1 MTVDLLTL
9 GAAGVALA
17 TTALFL
23 WLVASL
29 VRPDSALRRAVVG
42 YRARIERDLRHLL
55 SGVSATLVIQGQLL
69 ALATSLSLAVGLGV
83 DAFFYVAVLA
93 VFGPPFHL
101 RWRVRHRVTLVEE
114 QLDGWLLMVA
124 NMLRATSSLTDAI
137 AGTASLVPAPMGRE
151 VDLVLKEV
159 RLGASLD
166 QALRSMSARVGSRMV
181 AATITALLVGRQTG
195 GDLPRLLEETSASL
209 RELRRLQAV
218 LTARTSD
225 ARAQMVVLGSAPPVL
240 YLGFGR
246 MDPGFFD
253 PLYDSVLGN
262 LILAAAVGL
271 WVLSLVMARRILK
284 VGL

>member
-17 TTALFL
+17 TSALFL
-23 WLVASL
+23 GLVASL
-29 VRPDSALRRAVVG
+29 VRPESALRRALVG
-42 YRARIERDLRHLL
+42 YRARIERDLRQLL
-55 SGVSATLVIQGQLL
+55 SGVSATVVLQGQLL
-69 ALATSLSLAVGLGV
+69 AVATSLSLAVGLGMPT
-83 DAFFYVAVLA
+83 FFYVAVLA
-93 VFGPPFHL
+93 LLGPSLHL
-101 RWRVRHRVTLVEE
+101 RARVRRRVKLIEE

-166 QALRSMSARVGSRMV
+166 QALRSMSARVGSRLLS
-181 AATITALLVGRQTG
+181 ATITALLVGRQTG
-195 GDLPRLLEETSASL
+195 GDLPKLLEETSASL
-209 RELRRLQAV
+209 RELHRLQAV
-218 LTARTSD
+218 LATRTAD
-225 ARAQMVVLGSAPPVL
+225 ARAQMVVLGSAPPLL

-253 PLYDSVLGN
+253 PLYDNVIGN

-271 WVLSLVMARRILK
+271 WVLSLVMAHRILK